1 MIFNKRMQRHFILL
15 CMMISGFCDFFAHP
29 SIFFWKTIRKGGGA
43 ENQKRPLNFGL
54 YADRLVVYGR
64 VCPHGCWGFYVL
76 VCVLPPAF
84 LLSVRSVF
92 CFPAWLGCSELWVPG
107 TLSTR
112 NFECPERY
120 FFFRRFI
127 IQGPVSY
134 NNIWKKR
141 LDFENLSWKA
151 VLI

>member
-29 SIFFWKTIRKGGGA
+29 SIFFWKTARKGGGA
-43 ENQKRPLNFGL
+43 ENQKRPLDFGL
-54 YADRLVVYGR
+54 YADRLVVYGC
-64 VCPHGCWGFYVL
+64 VCPNGCWGFYVL
-76 VCVLPPAF
+76 VCVLPRVFIVRAIC
-84 LLSVRSVF
+84 LLFSRLV
-92 CFPAWLGCSELWVPG
+92 GVPG
-107 TLSTR
+107 TLGVR
-112 NFECPERY
+112 NFECPKRY

-127 IQGPVSY
+127 IQNPVLY

-141 LDFENLSWKA
+141 LDFGNLSWKA